1 MTDRSEFLVNHDALQ
16 LNMKILGDFKGYSLY
31 EFCDETQR
39 FIIASETWDLKPYS
53 LTLADIDEIL
63 IARQKLLSSSFFNI
77 DPIHHI
83 SSKACRL
90 N

>member
-1 MTDRSEFLVNHDALQ
+1 
-16 LNMKILGDFKGYSLY
+16 MKILGDFKGYSLH

-63 IARQKLLSSSFFNI
+63 IARRKLLQ
-77 DPIHHI
+77 
-83 SSKACRL
+83 
-90 N
+90 

>member
-1 MTDRSEFLVNHDALQ
+1 
-16 LNMKILGDFKGYSLY
+16 MKILGDFKGYSLY

-63 IARQKLLSSSFFNI
+63 IARQKMLQ
-77 DPIHHI
+77 
-83 SSKACRL
+83 
-90 N
+90 